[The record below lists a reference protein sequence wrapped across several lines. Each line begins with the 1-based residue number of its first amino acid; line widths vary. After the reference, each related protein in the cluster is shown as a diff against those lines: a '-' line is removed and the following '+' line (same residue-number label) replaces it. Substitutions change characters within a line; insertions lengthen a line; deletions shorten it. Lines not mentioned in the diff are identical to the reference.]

1 MRWNGRDVVRSM
13 ERIYAVPS
21 EKLRVWSIWLTNI
34 GEIAD
39 EWQKWLRA
47 HIDFVIRLAEE
58 LQKADEAL
66 KQEEVSFVPCND
78 LFQVRPIL
86 DIYVKVRW
94 DRGRWKM
101 DAITRNG
108 DSIPKFI
115 HSYLQWKYNR
125 PWKYTFYM
133 HYLSTLLIL
142 FINWIPHIRI
152 KIQKPLF
159 PLRYLTLFNIYS
171 TQISTLWSIS
181 NSNLTSL
188 PI

>member
-1 MRWNGRDVVRSM
+1 MRRNGRDVVRSM

-94 DRGRWKM
+94 DRGR
-101 DAITRNG
+101 
-108 DSIPKFI
+108 
-115 HSYLQWKYNR
+115 
-125 PWKYTFYM
+125 
-133 HYLSTLLIL
+133 
-142 FINWIPHIRI
+142 
-152 KIQKPLF
+152 
-159 PLRYLTLFNIYS
+159 
-171 TQISTLWSIS
+171 
-181 NSNLTSL
+181 
-188 PI
+188 